1 MAQHHDGG
9 YRGGYG
15 DEVLGD
21 RGHGYRE
28 PEPYYRHSEPYA
40 YSYPAYPAHQYERPY
55 RYDRHPYNRHDRPRH
70 HRERHHRARQRSE
83 ERRVGKECVSTCRYR
98 GWPYHKKKKT

>member
-1 MAQHHDGG
+1 MSGPTSAMAQHHDGG

-40 YSYPAYPAHQYERPY
+40 YSYTAYPAHQYERPY
-55 RYDRHPYNRHDRPRH
+55 RYDRHQIGRAPC
-70 HRERHHRARQRSE
+70 RERGCTYVYISGGA
-83 ERRVGKECVSTCRYR
+83 VSL
-98 GWPYHKKKKT
+98 KKNKTNNSLIHNKH